1 LAGEKN
7 ATNPRTCE
15 GLTKDKISL
24 IFRKDMAE
32 RDARQSTI
40 LAGIQPGRGTKFF
53 DNNHDDEK
61 GKEEKESRKKF
72 SVSCER
78 SRRKN
83 RKLIFKRL
91 YFMALLSV
99 R

>member
-1 LAGEKN
+1 MADEARFLLVYNQGE
-7 ATNPRTCE
+7 E
-15 GLTKDKISL
+15 
-24 IFRKDMAE
+24 
-32 RDARQSTI
+32 QS
-40 LAGIQPGRGTKFF
+40 FF

-61 GKEEKESRKKF
+61 GTEEKESRKKF
-72 SVSCER
+72 SVSWR

-83 RKLIFKRL
+83 IKLIFKRL